1 MIIVTLTKNSAL
13 TINDTIQSIK
23 EQTIKNLFWFVFDDK
38 STDSTVDKIKKSQIP
53 HKVFYTNSKS
63 IYEVWNSA
71 LKVIKKK
78 KVNDIIFFFSI
89 R

>member
-38 STDSTVDKIKKSQIP
+38 STDSTVDKIKKTFQRWPLRNPFVRS
-53 HKVFYTNSKS
+53 FG
-63 IYEVWNSA
+63 
-71 LKVIKKK
+71 
-78 KVNDIIFFFSI
+78 F
-89 R
+89 